1 MTLTESPFRRIRMFK
16 TTGCLLLVLS
26 AVFPVQ
32 SSFCQDSIPE
42 KKVLHNTVRVN
53 LTNPMLFGDQCWII
67 GYERTFHNNQSFS
80 VNAGRFTFPRLIDF
94 STDSIED
101 ITKSYKTRGMSFSGD
116 YRFYLHKLNKYDAPR
131 GVYIGPYFSFN
142 RLNRD
147 FNLDVNTAALTGQVD
162 LDLTFQVI
170 TLGVQLG
177 YQFVFWNR
185 LTLDMILIGPG
196 ISGYKLAADLSTT
209 FDPEEEAALFEK
221 INEKLQEKIPG
232 YSLVI
237 EPGEFAKTGSVKT
250 TSLGFRYVIML
261 GFRF

>member
-1 MTLTESPFRRIRMFK
+1 MN
-16 TTGCLLLVLS
+16 LVLTWS
-26 AVFPVQ
+26 QKPGNCAAAVFILLA
-32 SSFCQDSIPE
+32 FTGWFFGQDSFGQDTVPA
-42 KKVLHNTVRVN
+42 KKVLHNTFRIN
-53 LTNPMLFGDQCWII
+53 ITNPLIFGDQCRII
-67 GYERTFHNNQSFS
+67 GYERTFNNNQSFS
-80 VNAGRFTFPRLIDF
+80 INLGTFSFPRIIDF

-101 ITKSYKTRGMSFSGD
+101 ISKSYKSRGISFSGD

-142 RLNRD
+142 RLTRD

-162 LDLTFQVI
+162 MDLTFQVI

-177 YQFVFWNR
+177 YQFVFWRR
-185 LTLDMILIGPG
+185 LSLDMILIGPG
-196 ISGYKLAADLSTT
+196 ISGYKLSADLSTT
-209 FDPEEEAALFEK
+209 FDPDEEAALFEK

-237 EPGEFAKTGSVKT
+237 EPGEFAKSGTVST
-250 TSLGFRYVIML
+250 TTLGWRYVVML